1 MNFGNSKGPAKKTVD
16 KTDLCEKS
24 YFNFF
29 TRFKHH
35 QQYYKKKKKNGPLS
49 YLISLYTK
57 YNTACRN
64 VNQVVNI
71 THNGQSYSTTP
82 HVSLPLS

>member
-1 MNFGNSKGPAKKTVD
+1 MRFVMNFGNSKGPAKKTVD

-35 QQYYKKKKKNGPLS
+35 QQYYKKKKKMVH
-49 YLISLYTK
+49 YLT
-57 YNTACRN
+57 
-64 VNQVVNI
+64 
-71 THNGQSYSTTP
+71 
-82 HVSLPLS
+82 